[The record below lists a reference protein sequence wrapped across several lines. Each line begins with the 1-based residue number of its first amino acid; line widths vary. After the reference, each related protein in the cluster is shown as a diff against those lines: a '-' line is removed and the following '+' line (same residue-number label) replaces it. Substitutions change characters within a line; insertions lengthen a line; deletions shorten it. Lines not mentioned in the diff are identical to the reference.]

1 MGEAPFHAGSRA
13 FEAARRE
20 SLGASPTSS
29 ESLRHSLKGQPVLA
43 TADTQ
48 TVAAILD
55 AIGIPTFMVQVPPG
69 GGFRFVCNN
78 ARHEEMTGVSRVLLE
93 GRAPEDLFDSELANS
108 VNARYGVCVARRRR
122 IEYDEKLDLPAGER
136 WWHTVLTPLFDEH
149 GRLVRILGTAI
160 DITHHVETEQALR
173 ASERRFRDL
182 IEGSIQGIC
191 IHRNYRPLFVNP
203 SYARI
208 YGFDKPERV
217 LALDSLLDTVPP
229 DLRKASQHTWDRMSR
244 GEFDSVRTRME
255 GVRRDGRRIWV
266 DVQARS
272 VNWMGEPAVQ
282 LTVVDVTD
290 QRLLEEELRRQAA
303 TDPLTG
309 LNNRRQFL
317 VLAEQ
322 QIRRSRRTGES
333 LAVLIADLDRFKRIN
348 DRRGH
353 GAGDEVLCKAAEIM
367 RGVLRESDINCR
379 WGGEEFAALLV
390 GADRRGAIDVAERL
404 REAWE
409 RTDVPFDGR
418 VIRFTGSVGVAT
430 LRPKSLNLDR
440 AFQRADRALYRAKEG
455 GRNRV
460 EVARLPAHD

>member
-1 MGEAPFHAGSRA
+1 
-13 FEAARRE
+13 
-20 SLGASPTSS
+20 
-29 ESLRHSLKGQPVLA
+29 
-43 TADTQ
+43 
-48 TVAAILD
+48 
-55 AIGIPTFMVQVPPG
+55 MVQVQPE

-78 ARHEEMTGVSRVLLE
+78 ARHEKTTGIARSLLA
-93 GRAPEDLFDSELANS
+93 GRSPEELFDSDLAAS
-108 VNARYGVCVARRRR
+108 LNANYGRCLARRHR

-136 WWHTVLTPLFDEH
+136 WWHTVLTPLFDDG

-160 DITHHVETEQALR
+160 DVTRHMEAEQALR
-173 ASERRFRDL
+173 ESERRFRNL

-208 YGFDKPERV
+208 YGFETPERV
-217 LALDSLLDTVPP
+217 LGLETLLETVPP
-229 DLRKASQHTWDRMSR
+229 DLRKASQNTWNRMSR
-244 GEFDSVRTRME
+244 GELDSVRTRME
-255 GVRRDGRRIWV
+255 GLCNDGRRIWV

-272 VNWMGEPAVQ
+272 VDWMGEPAVQ

-290 QRLLEEELRRQAA
+290 RRMLEEELRRQAT

-317 VLAEQ
+317 ALAQQ
-322 QIRRSRRTGES
+322 QIRRSRRTKEP

-353 GAGDEVLCKAAEIM
+353 GAGDEVLCKAAEVL

-379 WGGEEFAALLV
+379 WGGEEFGALLV
-390 GADRRGAIDVAERL
+390 GADRKAAVEVAERL

-409 RTDVPFDGR
+409 RVDVPFEGQ
-418 VIRFTGSVGVAT
+418 IIHFTGSVGVAT
-430 LRPKSLNLDR
+430 LRRNSFNLDR
-440 AFQRADRALYRAKEG
+440 AFQRADRALYRAKEA

-460 EVARLPAHD
+460 EVARLPARD